1 MATKTV
7 TDQSFATDVL
17 GADGPVLVDFWA
29 EWCGP
34 CRMIAPALEE
44 IAGELGDKV
53 TIAKLNIDENP
64 DTPGRYGVRGI
75 PTMLLFKGGQ
85 PVAQKVGAAP
95 RSQIQQW
102 LESNLDSRRSRTPA
116 RPAHQSG
123 GSVPSS
129 PRVSGLNLSCRGR
142 SSSGSNQPILLPQKM

>member
-17 GADGPVLVDFWA
+17 GASEPVLVDFWA

-44 IAGELGDKV
+44 ISSELGEKLTV
-53 TIAKLNIDENP
+53 AKLNIDENP
-64 DTPGRYGVRGI
+64 DTPVRYGVRGV
-75 PTMLLFKGGQ
+75 PTMLLFKDGQ

-102 LESNLDSRRSRTPA
+102 IET
-116 RPAHQSG
+116 
-123 GSVPSS
+123 
-129 PRVSGLNLSCRGR
+129 NLSGSE
-142 SSSGSNQPILLPQKM
+142 SSAA

>member
-1 MATKTV
+1 MTTKTV
-7 TDQSFATDVL
+7 TDQSFAADVL
-17 GADGPVLVDFWA
+17 GASGPVLVDFWA

-44 IAGELGDKV
+44 ISGEMGEKI

-64 DTPGRYGVRGI
+64 ETPGRYGVRGI
-75 PTMLLFKGGQ
+75 PTMLLFKDGQ

-102 LESNLDSRRSRTPA
+102 IESQLD
-116 RPAHQSG
+116 
-123 GSVPSS
+123 GSAAAA
-129 PRVSGLNLSCRGR
+129 G
-142 SSSGSNQPILLPQKM
+142 

>member
-7 TDQSFATDVL
+7 TDQSFASDVL
-17 GADGPVLVDFWA
+17 GSESPVLVDFWA

-64 DTPGRYGVRGI
+64 KTPQRFNVRGI
-75 PTMLLFKGGQ
+75 PTLILFKNGQ
-85 PVAQKVGAAP
+85 VEGQKVGALRKSDLAAF
-95 RSQIQQW
+95 
-102 LESNLDSRRSRTPA
+102 LDSK
-116 RPAHQSG
+116 
-123 GSVPSS
+123 
-129 PRVSGLNLSCRGR
+129 L
-142 SSSGSNQPILLPQKM
+142 